1 VAVVL
6 VIEDEDQVRVLAES
20 YLEEQGHE
28 CLSAATRDGVMA
40 LLEKTPHVDL
50 LFADID
56 LKGEAVSGIDLARES
71 VERWPHLKVLYT
83 TGRALT
89 DGMKA
94 RFVKNSAFLA
104 KPYTVEQL
112 ITALSVHFKI
122 SPQPRRNSPKV

>member
-71 VERWPHLKVLYT
+71 RHGDFRASAAFQNWPTSFAMMPIVVVHLELAVLKLVFRINR
-83 TGRALT
+83 G
-89 DGMKA
+89 
-94 RFVKNSAFLA
+94 N
-104 KPYTVEQL
+104 
-112 ITALSVHFKI
+112 
-122 SPQPRRNSPKV
+122 

>member
-1 VAVVL
+1 MAVVL

-20 YLEEQGHE
+20 DLEEQGHE

-56 LKGEAVSGIDLARES
+56 LTGEAVSGIDLAREA